1 MARGTNYSI
10 IFGIIILGLFGSAQ
24 IAFAGPGNPYTLT
37 NAPGE
42 GTVTIGVDG
51 FGGFGSFSGPDATDA
66 FYDPIDSIPNN
77 PAKTTLASAI
87 AIRSG
92 GSGVWS
98 FLTSGSGIFGSG
110 GLPNP
115 TVAGTPTFGTSS
127 FSSNGLNFNLVQT
140 LTKTFSGTTLT
151 QTYTISNPNNPNAM
165 PTPSPIDIDLLRYF
179 DGDLFFDGS
188 INDGGGRLINLAGI
202 EILFETDALG
212 TSSTF
217 STFVGITTDE
227 GTEPTTNKFEIN
239 KFPNLGSNIVFV
251 GNPLG
256 NLVFNDSPPPELDE
270 FIDIALY
277 DVSLALSSDGFSIG
291 AGESVVYVTKTVFGD
306 GAPEDVE
313 IDPPTEEEFVG
324 GTILPIETMA
334 LLLAGA
340 QFNAFFILST
350 LALTGSFAF
359 GVLYY
364 KTKRVN

>member
-10 IFGIIILGLFGSAQ
+10 IFGIIILGLFGSSQ
-24 IAFAGPGNPYTLT
+24 IAFAAPFILNNGPGD
-37 NAPGE
+37 
-42 GTVTIGVDG
+42 GTVTVGVNG
-51 FGGFGSFSGPDATDA
+51 FGGFGSFNGPDASDA
-66 FYDPIDSIPNN
+66 IFDPVADL

-92 GSGVWS
+92 PGVWS
-98 FLTSGSGIFGSG
+98 FLTSGSDMFGSG
-110 GLPNP
+110 GLTNP
-115 TVAGTPTFGTSS
+115 TFDLGSTPTMAISS

-151 QTYTISNPNNPNAM
+151 QTYTISNPNDPNAI

-188 INDGGGRLINLAGI
+188 ILDGGGRLVNLDGI

-212 TSSTF
+212 TSSTP
-217 STFVGITTDE
+217 STFVGIITDE
-227 GTEPTTNKFEIN
+227 GTELTIDRFEIN
-239 KFPNLGSNIVFV
+239 QFPTLGSNIVFG

-256 NLVFNDSPPPELDE
+256 NSVFNDGADLDE
-270 FIDIALY
+270 FIDTAY
-277 DVSLALSSDGFSIG
+277 DVSLALSNNGFSLG

-313 IDPPTEEEFVG
+313 IDPPIEFVG
-324 GTILPIETMA
+324 GIIFPIDTVA
-334 LLLAGA
+334 LLIAGA

-364 KTKRVN
+364 KTKRTN

>member
-1 MARGTNYSI
+1 MAWGTNYSI
-10 IFGIIILGLFGSAQ
+10 MLGIIILSIFGSAQ

-66 FYDPIDSIPNN
+66 FYDPIDSILDN

-92 GSGVWS
+92 SSDGSGVWS

-115 TVAGTPTFGTSS
+115 TVVGTPTFGTSS
-127 FSSNGLNFNLVQT
+127 FSSNGLDFNLVQT

-151 QTYTISNPNNPNAM
+151 QTYTISNPASPAI
-165 PTPSPIDIDLLRYF
+165 PPSDPIPPIDIDLLRYF

-188 INDGGGRLINLAGI
+188 INDGGGRLINLDGI

-212 TSSTF
+212 TSSTP

-239 KFPNLGSNIVFV
+239 KFPNLGMNIVFV
-251 GNPLG
+251 GDPLG

-277 DVSLALSSDGFSIG
+277 DVSLALSNDGFSIG
-291 AGESVVYVTKTVFGD
+291 AGESVVYVTKTLFGD

-313 IDPPTEEEFVG
+313 IDPPIEFVG
-324 GTILPIETMA
+324 GTILPIDTVA
-334 LLLAGA
+334 LLIAGA
-340 QFNAFFILST
+340 QSTAWIIPISLSIVGIG
-350 LALTGSFAF
+350 L
-359 GVLYY
+359 VLV
-364 KTKRVN
+364 KRRIH